1 MFTPAGLYV
10 FLTYEPEADDGDDPC
25 LAVSVGTRV
34 VAVDASDLR
43 CPACD
48 QTHDV
53 PPKRPAKWI
62 ALNKVLNGGRCGACD
77 E

>member
-1 MFTPAGLYV
+1 MFDPAGLHV
-10 FLTYEPEADDGDDPC
+10 FLTYEPEADRADDPS

-34 VAVDASDLR
+34 VDVDADDLR
-43 CPACD
+43 CPSCD

-62 ALNKVLNGGRCGACD
+62 ALNKALNGGRCPACD